1 MKNRFFVL
9 LGLATILAFN
19 LFFDVRNSNIILQQ
33 NELQSAIL
41 NNTEAPKQKAVRMLC
56 CLEGSYETD
65 NYGSR
70 CVTGTDA
77 CVPNACAE
85 GTFECGSK

>member
-1 MKNRFFVL
+1 MKSRPFVL
-9 LGLATILAFN
+9 LGLAITLAFN
-19 LFFDVRNSNIILQQ
+19 LFFDARNSSVILQQ
-33 NELQSAIL
+33 KELQSVIL

-56 CLEGSYETD
+56 CVDGSYEAD

-77 CVPNACAE
+77 CVPNACADS
-85 GTFECGSK
+85 TFECGSK